1 MTLKIAII
9 GQSPFGESVAKR
21 IQEIQ
26 NTEIVCII
34 PPFNNKED
42 FLLRW
47 DNINKKIQD
56 GIQGIEF
63 VLEGR
68 RVPEN
73 LRTTSSMSTDDLAGR
88 RANLLKIVQGDG

>member
-42 FLLRW
+42 PLYQYLELHQHQIFLKPCQT
-47 DNINKKIQD
+47 N
-56 GIQGIEF
+56 
-63 VLEGR
+63 LEQ
-68 RVPEN
+68 
-73 LRTTSSMSTDDLAGR
+73 S
-88 RANLLKIVQGDG
+88 